1 MQSSQGKDDEEA
13 PPPVPPRPPKP
24 KPSEYE
30 FLDAG
35 EEFPDGEGAEES
47 NLERTEPDYQNVK
60 DVGVEKKSGMLGG
73 KEEPVRVDPKA

>member
-1 MQSSQGKDDEEA
+1 MQSSQGKDDGEA

-60 DVGVEKKSGMLGG
+60 DVGVEKESGMLGG